1 MKKAFSLME
10 IIISIVILSFVMI
23 SLIQIKMNN
32 IFLVSKVNENSSLE
46 EYALLSIDFND
57 NILDK
62 NESIFLSDKYN
73 FQNDDIKISLKE
85 IEIYIKDEKKE
96 SKNISSEFNVNI
108 KSDLFYRKFEFKNSN
123 LNKKIYQMNLYF

>member
-1 MKKAFSLME
+1 
-10 IIISIVILSFVMI
+10 
-23 SLIQIKMNN
+23 MNN

-46 EYALLSIDFND
+46 EYALLTIDFND

-85 IEIYIKDEKKE
+85 IEINIKDEKKE

>member
-1 MKKAFSLME
+1 
-10 IIISIVILSFVMI
+10 MI

-32 IFLVSKVNENSSLE
+32 IFLVSKVCTENSSLE

-73 FQNDDIKISLKE
+73 FSEWWYKNIIKRDRNKYKRWE
-85 IEIYIKDEKKE
+85 KE
-96 SKNISSEFNVNI
+96 SKNISSEFSVNI

>member
-32 IFLVSKVNENSSLE
+32 IFLVSKVNKNSSLE

-85 IEIYIKDEKKE
+85 IEINIKDEKKE

>member
-1 MKKAFSLME
+1 MKKASSLME

-85 IEIYIKDEKKE
+85 IEINIKDEKKE

-123 LNKKIYQMNLYF
+123 LNKKIHQMNLYF

>member
-85 IEIYIKDEKKE
+85 IEINIKDEKKE

>member
-85 IEIYIKDEKKE
+85 IEINIKDEKKE

-108 KSDLFYRKFEFKNSN
+108 KSDLFYRKFEIKNSN
-123 LNKKIYQMNLYF
+123 LNKKIHQMNLYF

>member
-32 IFLVSKVNENSSLE
+32 IFLVSKLNENSSLE

-85 IEIYIKDEKKE
+85 IEINIKDEKKE

>member
-85 IEIYIKDEKKE
+85 IEINIKDEKKE

-123 LNKKIYQMNLYF
+123 LNKKIHQMNLYF

>member
-73 FQNDDIKISLKE
+73 FQNDDIKISLKVKLNFLVLR
-85 IEIYIKDEKKE
+85 IR
-96 SKNISSEFNVNI
+96 N
-108 KSDLFYRKFEFKNSN
+108 LFYIYWINRTLQKLN
-123 LNKKIYQMNLYF
+123 L